1 LGYVRNKI
9 IYAYDSIYGENVQRF
24 LSIEL
29 AKKQNPDSILNWS
42 VDDWREH
49 RKQYLSGWIN
59 HWKSERI
66 QTHSSLRIPLK
77 EYGRSKKQELREY
90 LQITKQEI
98 EEMEEP
104 TLQDLEFYVLGKY
117 NQLILYDINDDLT
130 LKY

>member
-1 LGYVRNKI
+1 
-9 IYAYDSIYGENVQRF
+9 
-24 LSIEL
+24 
-29 AKKQNPDSILNWS
+29 
-42 VDDWREH
+42 
-49 RKQYLSGWIN
+49 
-59 HWKSERI
+59 
-66 QTHSSLRIPLK
+66 LRIPLK